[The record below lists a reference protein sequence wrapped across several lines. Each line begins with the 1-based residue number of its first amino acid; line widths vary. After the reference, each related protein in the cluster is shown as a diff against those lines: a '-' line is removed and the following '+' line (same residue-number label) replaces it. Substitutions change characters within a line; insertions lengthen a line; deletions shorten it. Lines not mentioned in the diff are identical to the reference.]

1 MPKPTQLGA
10 IKSLF
15 HALNLHDFSDGEI
28 VGPGEAYLFIQTR
41 IDSLRQETLEAVE
54 TFPHVLHR
62 CGHEFEF
69 VELVLERV
77 RMFLSLE
84 RPLEIHEAVAASN
97 AIQFLSRKLLE
108 LPDLPE
114 SLLADEKEEGEAQE
128 QWELAF

>member
-1 MPKPTQLGA
+1 MPTPTQLGA

-15 HALNLHDFSDGEI
+15 HALQLHDFSEGEI
-28 VGPGEAYLFIQTR
+28 VEAGEACLFIQSR
-41 IDSLRQETLEAVE
+41 FDLLRQETFAAVE
-54 TFPHVLHR
+54 TFPHLLDR

-84 RPLEIHEAVAASN
+84 RPLEIYEAVAATN

-108 LPDLPE
+108 LPDL
-114 SLLADEKEEGEAQE
+114 SDALLTYAEEEGEEQE

>member
-1 MPKPTQLGA
+1 MPTPTQLGA

-15 HALNLHDFSDGEI
+15 HALELHDFSNGEI
-28 VGPGEAYLFIQTR
+28 VGPGEAYLYIQNR
-41 IDSLRQETLEAVE
+41 FDSLRQETIAAVE
-54 TFPHVLHR
+54 TFPHLLHK

-77 RMFLSLE
+77 RMFLNLE
-84 RPLEIHEAVAASN
+84 RPLEVHEAVAATN

-108 LPDLPE
+108 LPDFPE
-114 SLLADEKEEGEAQE
+114 SLLAYAEEEGEQQE